1 MVAEPLERGLCEALP
16 WLSQQEQKLLS
27 KSLVQDFSWDDL
39 SANSVWAFGP
49 HANPSNLLVDF
60 SLLMTPT
67 LCVSEV
73 WRSHWNKASSGLQKR
88 GLSVVSQFATASSRL
103 WEGSSLRSQSIDSL
117 VRLFLQQG
125 ELAMLLFYLLSHAW
139 WNQSLL
145 QKFSALLTASKAF
158 RTFC

>member
-60 SLLMTPT
+60 SLPDDTDPMRL
-67 LCVSEV
+67 
-73 WRSHWNKASSGLQKR
+73 G
-88 GLSVVSQFATASSRL
+88 SVK
-103 WEGSSLRSQSIDSL
+103 ESL
-117 VRLFLQQG
+117 
-125 ELAMLLFYLLSHAW
+125 
-139 WNQSLL
+139 
-145 QKFSALLTASKAF
+145 K
-158 RTFC
+158 